1 MVVQS
6 LVDLFS
12 KCLCNCDNLK
22 FLFFNKSTP
31 FLQPDLENIIL
42 KGDIC
47 ITEVKQYDEVG
58 NWEYVDND
66 HRKYL

>member
-12 KCLCNCDNLK
+12 KCLCNCHKIK
-22 FLFFNKSTP
+22 FFSQSSS
-31 FLQPDLENIIL
+31 LQPDLENN
-42 KGDIC
+42 IC
-47 ITEVKQYDEVG
+47 VTEVKKYDEAG
-58 NWEYVDND
+58 NWEYLDDD